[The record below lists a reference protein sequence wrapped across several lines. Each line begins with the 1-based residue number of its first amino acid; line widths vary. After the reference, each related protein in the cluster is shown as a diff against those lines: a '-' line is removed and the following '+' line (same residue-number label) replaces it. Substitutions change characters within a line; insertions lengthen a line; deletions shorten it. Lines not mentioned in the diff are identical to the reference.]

1 MPINLET
8 INSLFNKNFNPKEA
22 SLFLNKITKKY
33 KKQSYKNF
41 EEKAKSQIGE
51 KLYAAFIKNYTKI
64 PNSIFKYAFVFCIF
78 CIFLFVRASSTF
90 LQKSLVSYLQKLVS

>member
-51 KLYAAFIKNYTKI
+51 KLYAAFIKNYTKNSGTAT
-64 PNSIFKYAFVFCIF
+64 PNYYQEVF
-78 CIFLFVRASSTF
+78 LTD
-90 LQKSLVSYLQKLVS
+90 YLYV